1 MLKQKICKC
10 VLCCWKIYF
19 YLPIAVLLF
28 WVYYPFV
35 LNLFNSNTELLDNRA
50 LHTKPQ
56 KLSANFA
63 KEFTDY
69 YNDTFAKRKKLIVKY
84 VKLKQKLK
92 IDTGQYFHGKDG
104 WMFYDSAK
112 VNNANSMLDYYG
124 TVMFSDKELE
134 KMRIALETE
143 KEFYNSFGAK
153 YMVVVAPNKEN
164 LYTEFMPDRM
174 QKMRVSEN
182 SPADVGAEWLNKNS
196 KVEVLNF
203 KSVLQSAKSDYPYH
217 LYYKKDTH
225 WNEIGGYVAV
235 YNLLKRLQ
243 KFGVGGSLVPLT
255 EDMISFVGMIGQDMH
270 PTDKDESYKVEYL
283 ADKSFTK
290 NILQLGKV
298 VVYENDNPVAND
310 TIMLM
315 GDSFAEAMLPYLAK
329 NYRKVVNI
337 ASGVKDL
344 SFYEEAMKEYKPKV
358 VVYELVERYFRT
370 LVNRGKLYGIE

>member
-10 VLCCWKIYF
+10 ALCCWKIYF

-28 WVYYPFV
+28 WLYYPFV

-143 KEFYNSFGAK
+143 KEFYN
-153 YMVVVAPNKEN
+153 
-164 LYTEFMPDRM
+164 
-174 QKMRVSEN
+174 
-182 SPADVGAEWLNKNS
+182 
-196 KVEVLNF
+196 
-203 KSVLQSAKSDYPYH
+203 DY
-217 LYYKKDTH
+217 
-225 WNEIGGYVAV
+225 
-235 YNLLKRLQ
+235 
-243 KFGVGGSLVPLT
+243 
-255 EDMISFVGMIGQDMH
+255 
-270 PTDKDESYKVEYL
+270 
-283 ADKSFTK
+283 
-290 NILQLGKV
+290 
-298 VVYENDNPVAND
+298 
-310 TIMLM
+310 
-315 GDSFAEAMLPYLAK
+315 
-329 NYRKVVNI
+329 
-337 ASGVKDL
+337 
-344 SFYEEAMKEYKPKV
+344 
-358 VVYELVERYFRT
+358 
-370 LVNRGKLYGIE
+370 